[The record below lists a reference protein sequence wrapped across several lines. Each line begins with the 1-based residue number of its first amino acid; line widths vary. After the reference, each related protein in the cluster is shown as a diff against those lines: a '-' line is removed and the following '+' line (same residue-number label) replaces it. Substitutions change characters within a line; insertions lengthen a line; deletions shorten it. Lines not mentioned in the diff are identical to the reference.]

1 MLPLLKILAI
11 FALIIFLLRRRYN
24 IGIVMLAGAA
34 VLGLAFGMEPVS
46 LAGQMGATLVN
57 PTTLTLTAIL
67 VLIMVLESVMRR
79 AGMLEAMTGA
89 LFHLP
94 LNRRL
99 VFVSIPAIIGLLPSA
114 GGARFSAP
122 LVAQA
127 TAGVP
132 YRAEDRVF
140 INYWFR
146 HVWEFS
152 LPLYPGLILAAHIS
166 GVPLGTI
173 ILWQWPFT
181 VTWAV
186 LGYWYIFK
194 LRGKGGVAAAVEGP
208 GGGREGSAETAPGPV
223 EQGTAAGSVRKNGGS
238 DSMQAPR
245 LRTLAASTWPL
256 WVTVLLVLAHVPML
270 WALCGVLAL
279 LIAQKRYPPDPG
291 LAQPARAHYHEGG
304 GAYMGYHGLQ
314 GRASG
319 IGGRGAGWP
328 VRAAAGRARG
338 ADGNPAAFTD
348 RRAHRSCF
356 RLYRCIIPAGHVFY
370 GPFGG
375 LRDAGLRRRC
385 HRRDAVTGAPLPG
398 ADGGVFQGR
407 LPPVVPAPGGAQPA
421 GPCRCHRGQAV
432 NLLTTMMPPPKTL
445 HCKQIS

>member
-279 LIAQKRYPPDPG
+279 LIAQKRYPPTRVWRNLREPITMKVVVLIWGIMAFKDVLQVSG
-291 LAQPARAHYHEGG
+291 AVAQVGQSV
-304 GAYMGYHGLQ
+304 L
-314 GRASG
+314 
-319 IGGRGAGWP
+319 
-328 VRAAAGRARG
+328 
-338 ADGNPAAFTD
+338 
-348 RRAHRSCF
+348 
-356 RLYRCIIPAGHVFY
+356 L
-370 GPFGG
+370 
-375 LRDAGLRRRC
+375 L
-385 HRRDAVTGAPLPG
+385 
-398 ADGGVFQGR
+398 GV
-407 LPPVVPAPGGAQPA
+407 PVVLMVILLP
-421 GPCRCHRGQAV
+421 
-432 NLLTTMMPPPKTL
+432 LLTGVLTGLVSACIGVSFPLVMSFMDPSAAYVMLAYVAGVIGVMLSPVHLCLVLTVEYFKADFLRSYRPLVAPSLLVLAGAIGVRLLTY
-445 HCKQIS
+445 